1 MLMELEMLHMLW
13 RACLEEDP
21 AARTENYP
29 IGTRIEV
36 EPTAE
41 PRLSDHRL
49 AVETWVA

>member
-1 MLMELEMLHMLW
+1 MLHLLW
-13 RACLEEDP
+13 RACYEEDR

-36 EPTAE
+36 RATAE

-49 AVETWVA
+49 AVETCVA